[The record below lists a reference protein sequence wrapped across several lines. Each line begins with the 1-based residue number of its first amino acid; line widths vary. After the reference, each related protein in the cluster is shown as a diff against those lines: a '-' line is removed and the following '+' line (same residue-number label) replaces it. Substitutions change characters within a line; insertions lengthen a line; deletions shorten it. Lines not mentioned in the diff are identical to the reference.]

1 VSIEVAPSALSFFK
15 VASRWCSITLRFL
28 KYVTYSPVR
37 TVPSSVP
44 PRALAGSEDHCTHP
58 TARACA
64 FKFSELRRA
73 NLFCLLVFP
82 YAVDDAVAVQTLEE
96 TVAAVPA
103 LCASC
108 AVGCY
113 EAAIFGCCGWRR
125 CRWCGRAA
133 EPAHCEDVC
142 VEVFGVLRD
151 DSLVGLE
158 LLRLEARIVVDDLM
172 QVPRS

>member
-28 KYVTYSPVR
+28 KYVTYNLVR
-37 TVPSSVP
+37 TIPCSVL
-44 PRALAGSEDHCTHP
+44 PRALASSEDHCTHP
-58 TARACA
+58 TACACA

-133 EPAHCEDVC
+133 EPAHCECVC
-142 VEVFGVLRD
+142 WGIWCVVYRY
-151 DSLVGLE
+151 DSSGSE
-158 LLRLEARIVVDDLM
+158 LLRLI
-172 QVPRS
+172 Q